1 MQNDSTKNNSD
12 RRIKMANDLF
22 GGLMKGLSGF
32 MPQDD
37 PDVKLMSAQ
46 SDSATAS
53 KRSTLSCVTAMPVR
67 M

>member
-22 GGLMKGLSGF
+22 GGLIKGLSGF

-46 SDSATAS
+46 SDLSDLQQQETAIYADIG
-53 KRSTLSCVTAMPVR
+53 RQ
-67 M
+67 